1 MKIDG
6 DALPQRKGESTKD
19 SPASLYMPSRI
30 MPQGTSVHI
39 CLNSVDPRHY
49 EGWDGQLT
57 ACEADVKDTP
67 RRHRVEDAVG
77 SDA

>member
-1 MKIDG
+1 VKACLGKKI
-6 DALPQRKGESTKD
+6 PE
-19 SPASLYMPSRI
+19 PCWIPEE
-30 MPQGTSVHI
+30 PHQGA
-39 CLNSVDPRHY
+39 VDPRHY

-57 ACEADVKDTP
+57 AYEADVKDTP